1 MSTLMERFVY
11 PKTDSSPAT
20 LTILIVRMLPLNTA
34 LLNTLNSLG
43 QHPDLQ
49 FADSNEEGWR
59 IITLTWPGE
68 NNIPE
73 RIFKFEINVGEGV
86 GCTVACIL
94 ERVGLSYNWGE
105 RFMAL
110 LYSNIDQLP
119 LNLYLPPGVM
129 PNLEDVE
136 DPDIY
141 ADMPPLEGQNN

>member
-1 MSTLMERFVY
+1 
-11 PKTDSSPAT
+11 
-20 LTILIVRMLPLNTA
+20 MLPLNTA
-34 LLNTLNSLG
+34 LLNTLNALG
-43 QHPDLQ
+43 QHPNLQ
-49 FADSNEEGWR
+49 FTDVNDEGWR
-59 IITLTWPGE
+59 IVTMTWPGE

-73 RIFKFEINVGEGV
+73 RIFKFEINVGEEV
-86 GCTVACIL
+86 GCTVACVL

-119 LNLYLPPGVM
+119 ANLYFPPGVM
-129 PNLEDVE
+129 PNLENEE